1 MVVAVALVLLVA
13 CANIASLLLARALA
27 RRRELSVRLALGSSR
42 GRIARLLFIES
53 LIVAVAGALGGL
65 LFASWS
71 SKLLV
76 RQLSTWQSTVSLD
89 LGLDWRVL
97 AFTAVIVCLSAIGS
111 GLAPML
117 GTKSLTPGDALRDAG
132 RGIAGDR
139 RFAMRSTL
147 VIAQIAVS
155 LVLVVGAGLFLRT
168 FASLSRLPLGF
179 VPEPLLVAELNLQAG
194 GGLPHEREA
203 RVRRLRDATAE
214 VPGVRSAAVSSVRLL
229 TGGGTST
236 GIVAIGDGPMTRI
249 RPALWLNA
257 ATPGWFETMGIP
269 LRIGRDFEPGDR
281 IGNRPVAIVNDA
293 FVRRFLSGEP
303 PIGHSV
309 RLGFDPGTRYEIVGV
324 VGDTVYTTPRDGML
338 ATMYVAMA
346 QRKPSDFWPTVL
358 LTVKATRGTRAIVER
373 DVAGALR
380 KADPKIAFTFGTF
393 DQLVEATVTQE
404 RLTALLS
411 AFLAALAVLLAAIGL
426 YGIVAHAVSAR
437 RTEIGLRM
445 ALGAEPGGI
454 VRLVFRRVGVLIVVG
469 TALGLAGSWWAAR
482 FITPLLFQTD
492 PRDAMTFS
500 GTAAVLVVVG
510 LVAVWIPARRAAGL
524 DPSTVLREG

>member
-1 MVVAVALVLLVA
+1 
-13 CANIASLLLARALA
+13 
-27 RRRELSVRLALGSSR
+27 
-42 GRIARLLFIES
+42 
-53 LIVAVAGALGGL
+53 
-65 LFASWS
+65 
-71 SKLLV
+71 
-76 RQLSTWQSTVSLD
+76 
-89 LGLDWRVL
+89 
-97 AFTAVIVCLSAIGS
+97 
-111 GLAPML
+111 
-117 GTKSLTPGDALRDAG
+117 
-132 RGIAGDR
+132 
-139 RFAMRSTL
+139 
-147 VIAQIAVS
+147 
-155 LVLVVGAGLFLRT
+155 
-168 FASLSRLPLGF
+168 
-179 VPEPLLVAELNLQAG
+179 
-194 GGLPHEREA
+194 
-203 RVRRLRDATAE
+203 
-214 VPGVRSAAVSSVRLL
+214 
-229 TGGGTST
+229 
-236 GIVAIGDGPMTRI
+236 
-249 RPALWLNA
+249 
-257 ATPGWFETMGIP
+257 
-269 LRIGRDFEPGDR
+269 
-281 IGNRPVAIVNDA
+281 
-293 FVRRFLSGEP
+293 
-303 PIGHSV
+303 
-309 RLGFDPGTRYEIVGV
+309 
-324 VGDTVYTTPRDGML
+324 
-338 ATMYVAMA
+338 MYVAMA

-358 LTVKATRGTRAIVER
+358 LTVKATRGTRANVER

-380 KADPKIAFTFGTF
+380 KADPKIGFTFGTF